1 MDLQIGQIVISKAGR
16 DKGFAFV
23 ITRLEDDYALL
34 VDGKSRLLTNPKRKK
49 AKHLQPMNHVDAALA
64 RMIVTGAYL
73 KDADFRTAIK
83 VAFKNKEVNS
93 HG

>member
-16 DKGFAFV
+16 DKGIAFIV
-23 ITRLEDDYALL
+23 TKPENGYALL
-34 VDGKSRLLTNPKRKK
+34 VDGKSRRLDNPKRKK

-64 RMIVTGAYL
+64 QMITTGAYL